1 MNISDSLIT
10 TIVSK
15 LEAITKDQT
24 VPRNGKIYGY
34 QHTVKTADRWRT
46 RAYAP
51 DELPA
56 WDVRDPL
63 DKLET
68 FGNSPPLSKHTVT
81 YELYL
86 YVGGSTPEL
95 EIREFIEDALACM
108 GTYGQWGLDIV
119 LKESSRE
126 LAVQQAADPYAA
138 SKLTLEIRYLAPQ
151 FEI

>member
-15 LEAITKDQT
+15 LGAIVKDQT
-24 VPRNGKIYGY
+24 VTRNGKSYSY
-34 QHTVKTADRWRT
+34 QHSVQTADRWRAT
-46 RAYAP
+46 AYAP
-51 DELPA
+51 GELPA

-68 FGNSPPLSKHTVT
+68 FGNSPPLSKHTVI

-95 EIREFIEDALACM
+95 NIRGIIEDALACL

-119 LKESSRE
+119 LKQTSQE
-126 LAVQQAADPYAA
+126 LAVQAAADPYAA
-138 SKLTLEIRYLAPQ
+138 SKLTLEVRYLAPQ